1 MTRQDSAF
9 ETADLESLRLFALG
23 RIPRCAGCARYR
35 ALVAAGQGIAGSRSS
50 LPEVPECCS
59 HQVCAPLVDHYFG
72 KRRDP
77 WVRRAA
83 ACFL

>member
-1 MTRQDSAF
+1 MTRQDPVF
-9 ETADLESLRLFALG
+9 ETTDLESLRLFALG
-23 RIPRCAGCARYR
+23 RIPRCSDCARYHS
-35 ALVAAGQGIAGSRSS
+35 LVAAQRGVSTIRAR

-72 KRRDP
+72 KRREA
-77 WVRRAA
+77 WSRRAA